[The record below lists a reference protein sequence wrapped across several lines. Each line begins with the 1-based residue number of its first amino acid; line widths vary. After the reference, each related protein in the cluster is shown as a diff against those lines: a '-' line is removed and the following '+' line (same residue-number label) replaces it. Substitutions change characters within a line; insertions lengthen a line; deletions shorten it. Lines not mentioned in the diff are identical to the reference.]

1 MKIIE
6 PEANILYPDT
16 TDQWASEALG
26 RASAARFSRGGGGCH
41 TAAEN
46 AAFVRKLV
54 FKGHLSALE
63 FGAMTVSFTVDR
75 AVANEL
81 TRHRHIS
88 RVQESTRYVSYID
101 DLPVIKPG
109 GISQNTKMYD
119 LRENAMLACEHA
131 YHEAI
136 RYGPEPEYARSM
148 LPNCLATRLIVKANF
163 REWRHIFALRTNK
176 AAHPDMRKVMSNLA
190 AQCAVRCPAV
200 FGN

>member
-1 MKIIE
+1 MKIVE

-26 RASAARFSRGGGGCH
+26 IASAARVSRGSGLFDDYW
-41 TAAEN
+41 EN

-63 FGAMTVSFTVDR
+63 FGAMTVSFVVDR
-75 AVANEL
+75 AVANGP

-88 RVQESTRYVSYID
+88 CVQESTRYVSYID

-109 GISQNTKMYD
+109 GIPQNTKMYD
-119 LRENAMLACEHA
+119 LREGAMPACEHA
-131 YHEAI
+131 YREAV

-148 LPNCLATRLIVKANF
+148 LPNCLAARLIVKANF
-163 REWRHIFALRTNK
+163 REWRHIFTLRTDGT
-176 AAHPDMRKVMSNLA
+176 AHPDMREVMSDLA
-190 AQCAVRCPAV
+190 ERCAELCPAV